1 MPDPGISGLADAWF
15 LLLVLALGVLALINW
30 IRPKFKRKPDPP
42 PTHVEPESP
51 LQTERAT
58 PRPPLVVKHANLRD
72 DIASAPVSKGTPVSS
87 GSELESPPAIPMVRT
102 RTTDAS
108 GPFWDPWEHG
118 ERPWTAAEDAE
129 LVRLYE
135 SGTQSIRDNPVIV
148 IAVQMRID
156 QLEVARRLIRLTL
169 EPRGDIDD
177 VSHAPNHG
185 KRYSGNERE
194 KLLDLHREGATLPV
208 VAARAGRT
216 QMAAG
221 RQIIERLH
229 PSVRASAR
237 SRVQHGLIALS
248 DDDVVRQSSQL

>member
-1 MPDPGISGLADAWF
+1 MPDPGISGLDDAWF
-15 LLLVLALGVLALINW
+15 FLLALAVGVLALIEW
-30 IRPKFKRKPDPP
+30 IRRRFKRKHAPP
-42 PTHVEPESP
+42 QHRSRTPPLTPTQVEPESS
-51 LQTERAT
+51 LQSERTT
-58 PRPPLVVKHANLRD
+58 PRPPLG
-72 DIASAPVSKGTPVSS
+72 ASAPVENGAPAPS
-87 GSELESPPAIPMVRT
+87 GSDLGSPPASPAIRT

-108 GPFWDPWEHG
+108 GSFWDPWEHG
-118 ERPWTAAEDAE
+118 ERPWTEVEDDE

-135 SGTQSIRDNPVIV
+135 SGTQSIRENPVIV
-148 IAVQMRID
+148 IAVQMSID

-177 VSHAPNHG
+177 VSQAPNHG
-185 KRYSGNERE
+185 KRYSGIERE
-194 KLLDLHREGATLPV
+194 ELLELHRQGAALPV

-237 SRVQHGLIALS
+237 LRVQQGLRALS
-248 DDDVVRQSSQL
+248 DEDVAGQSSHL